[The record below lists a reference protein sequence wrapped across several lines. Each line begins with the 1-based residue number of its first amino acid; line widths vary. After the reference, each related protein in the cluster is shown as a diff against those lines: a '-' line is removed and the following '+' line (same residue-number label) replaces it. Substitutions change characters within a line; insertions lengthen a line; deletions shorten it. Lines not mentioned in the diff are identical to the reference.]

1 MKTKNDFEFQFE
13 HLVFLSNRDLWL
25 LLAETDN
32 VTILQACQGADNYIL
47 VRIRS
52 VFSEL
57 ACEYFNDDLSK
68 FWATRNEDILAARE
82 RMSKTLSQLH
92 RQGRIKDWDVAY
104 AA

>member
-1 MKTKNDFEFQFE
+1 MNDSGEIDFIFE
-13 HLVFLSNRDLWL
+13 HIVFLSNRDLWL

-32 VTILQACQGADNYIL
+32 VTILQACQRVDDSIL

-52 VFSEL
+52 VFSRT

-68 FWATRNEDILAARE
+68 FWMTTDEEATLARD
-82 RMSKTLSQLH
+82 RMVKIFHELY
-92 RQGRIKDWDVAY
+92 RRGRFKDWNLLY

>member
-1 MKTKNDFEFQFE
+1 MKKKNDFEFQFE

-32 VTILQACQGADNYIL
+32 VTILQACQGVDNYVL

-52 VFSEL
+52 VFSKL
-57 ACEYFNDDLSK
+57 ACDYFNDDLSK
-68 FWATRNEDILAARE
+68 FWATRDEDIVAARSK
-82 RMSKTLSQLH
+82 MSKTLRRLY
-92 RQGRIKDWDVAY
+92 RQGRIKDWDIQY

>member
-1 MKTKNDFEFQFE
+1 MKKNDFEFQFE

-32 VTILQACQGADNYIL
+32 VTILQACQDAEDYIL

-52 VFSEL
+52 VFSKL
-57 ACEYFNDDLSK
+57 ACEYFDDDLSK
-68 FWATRNEDILAARE
+68 FWTTRNEDIHAARG
-82 RMSKTLSQLH
+82 RMSKILQRLY
-92 RQGRIKDWDVAY
+92 RQGKIKDWDAFY